1 MRYIA
6 SYALT
11 AVSTL
16 RYVVLAFGRSTY
28 LSWLLG
34 SAESQEGYVE
44 VLSFL
49 AILAFMMR
57 GAENIF
63 MGRKIM
69 VDGAGYQARLVLQ
82 SGEEDNDDSIND
94 NEKDDTNRAKLYAQE
109 YLLAAKINDLRHR
122 ASLRLTV
129 GVAQALF
136 AHGLVLE
143 WAHATSVTPP
153 LTLALTASVCHVL
166 FFMCVLVALWKILMN
181 DLSILSH
188 KKNAFSAV
196 SAHLRSDAGHPDGGL
211 SWFQMDAG
219 LDIAA
224 GNTPDFSFFEALA
237 FVVNVPVKGIAVLGH
252 PLEKCT
258 TVKLPTYPCPY
269 LLSISAFIV
278 RS

>member
-6 SYALT
+6 SYAMT

-34 SAESQEGYVE
+34 SVELQEGLAE
-44 VLSFL
+44 VLGFL

-57 GAENIF
+57 GADNIF

-82 SGEEDNDDSIND
+82 GGEDDDGNNDDN
-94 NEKDDTNRAKLYAQE
+94 NNKDYDSSTKLYAQE
-109 YLLAAKINDLRHR
+109 YLLAAKIKDLRHR
-122 ASLRLTV
+122 ASLRVTV

-143 WAHATSVTPP
+143 WAHANSVTSP
-153 LTLALTASVCHVL
+153 LTLALAASVCHVL

-196 SAHLRSDAGHPDGGL
+196 SAHLSSDAGHPDGGL

-224 GNTPDFSFFEALA
+224 GKTPDFSFFEALA
-237 FVVNVPVKGIAVLGH
+237 FVVNVPVQGIAVLGH

-258 TVKLPTYPCPY
+258 TVKLPSYPCP
-269 LLSISAFIV
+269 
-278 RS
+278 